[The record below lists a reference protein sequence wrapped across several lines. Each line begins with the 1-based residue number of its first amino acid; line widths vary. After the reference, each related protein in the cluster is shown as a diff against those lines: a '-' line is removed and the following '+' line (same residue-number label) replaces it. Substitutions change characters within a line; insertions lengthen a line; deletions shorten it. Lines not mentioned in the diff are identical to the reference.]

1 MEIPC
6 VLSTIC
12 TVGMPGASLASVSV
26 DDFKESYKM
35 TEYLIGL
42 GHKKIAFITAPKNDA
57 SIGKLRLMGYR
68 EELVCYMDEKRDTYS
83 YQSGYRLMQELL
95 KRETFTAVYATA
107 DTLAI
112 GACRALKE
120 AGISVPEECSVA
132 GFDGMDA
139 GRFYIPSLTT
149 IRQPVEEIGKATA
162 GLLFDLIKGKEKPRQ
177 LIYEGE
183 LIQRE
188 STARCKQ

>member
-1 MEIPC
+1 
-6 VLSTIC
+6 
-12 TVGMPGASLASVSV
+12 
-26 DDFKESYKM
+26 M

-57 SIGKLRLMGYR
+57 SIGKLRLMGYRTALEQYQIPYR

-132 GFDGMDA
+132 
-139 GRFYIPSLTT
+139 
-149 IRQPVEEIGKATA
+149 VEEIGKATA

>member
-1 MEIPC
+1 
-6 VLSTIC
+6 
-12 TVGMPGASLASVSV
+12 
-26 DDFKESYKM
+26 M

-57 SIGKLRLMGYR
+57 SIGKLRLMGYRTALEQYQIPYR

-149 IRQPVEEIGKATA
+149 ICQPVEEIGKATA

>member
-1 MEIPC
+1 MGYRTALEQYQIP
-6 VLSTIC
+6 
-12 TVGMPGASLASVSV
+12 
-26 DDFKESYKM
+26 
-35 TEYLIGL
+35 
-42 GHKKIAFITAPKNDA
+42 
-57 SIGKLRLMGYR
+57 YR

-139 GRFYIPSLTT
+139 GRFLYSESYNDPS
-149 IRQPVEEIGKATA
+149 A
-162 GLLFDLIKGKEKPRQ
+162 GGRDR
-177 LIYEGE
+177 EGNGRTF
-183 LIQRE
+183 I
-188 STARCKQ
+188 

>member
-1 MEIPC
+1 M
-6 VLSTIC
+6 
-12 TVGMPGASLASVSV
+12 
-26 DDFKESYKM
+26 
-35 TEYLIGL
+35 
-42 GHKKIAFITAPKNDA
+42 
-57 SIGKLRLMGYR
+57 
-68 EELVCYMDEKRDTYS
+68 
-83 YQSGYRLMQELL
+83 
-95 KRETFTAVYATA
+95 
-107 DTLAI
+107 
-112 GACRALKE
+112 
-120 AGISVPEECSVA
+120 A

-162 GLLFDLIKGKEKPRQ
+162 GLLFDLIKGKEKPQQ

>member
-1 MEIPC
+1 
-6 VLSTIC
+6 
-12 TVGMPGASLASVSV
+12 
-26 DDFKESYKM
+26 
-35 TEYLIGL
+35 
-42 GHKKIAFITAPKNDA
+42 
-57 SIGKLRLMGYR
+57 
-68 EELVCYMDEKRDTYS
+68 MDEKRDTYS

-139 GRFYIPSLTT
+139 GRFYIPESYND
-149 IRQPVEEIGKATA
+149 PSA
-162 GLLFDLIKGKEKPRQ
+162 GGRDREGNGRLLFDLIKGKEKPRQ

>member
-1 MEIPC
+1 
-6 VLSTIC
+6 
-12 TVGMPGASLASVSV
+12 
-26 DDFKESYKM
+26 
-35 TEYLIGL
+35 
-42 GHKKIAFITAPKNDA
+42 
-57 SIGKLRLMGYR
+57 
-68 EELVCYMDEKRDTYS
+68 
-83 YQSGYRLMQELL
+83 MQELL

-188 STARCKQ
+188 STARCKSKLRRLFRGENYYGKRLQEVLEKDFIRHWIHVQKKNCFMH